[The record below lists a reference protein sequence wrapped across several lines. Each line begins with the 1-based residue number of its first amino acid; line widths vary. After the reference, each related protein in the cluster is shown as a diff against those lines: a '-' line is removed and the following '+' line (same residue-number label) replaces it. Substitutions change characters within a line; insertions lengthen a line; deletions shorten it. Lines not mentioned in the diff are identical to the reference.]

1 MKRPITMNKT
11 KILAFIGY
19 FILFVTAFISEFL
32 KLQILKFRPLN
43 HYDLFMFVWL
53 LIPYLI
59 MGYMLNRHLE
69 SGDKLKEDI
78 RTTFIVSSVGLF
90 LSAAILYVQ
99 PSSLAERLLF
109 PLVPVVQLIIFG
121 ILSFI

>member
-1 MKRPITMNKT
+1 MNKT

-19 FILFVTAFISEFL
+19 FILFVSAFISEVL
-32 KLQILKFRPLN
+32 KFQILKFRPLN
-43 HYDLFMFVWL
+43 YYDLFMFVWL

>member
-1 MKRPITMNKT
+1 MNKT
-11 KILAFIGY
+11 KFLAFIGY
-19 FILFVTAFISEFL
+19 VIVFVTVFISEVL
-32 KLQILKFRPLN
+32 KFQILKFRPLN

-59 MGYMLNRHLE
+59 MGYMLNRHLG
-69 SGDKLKEDI
+69 SVDKLKEDI
-78 RTTFIVSSVGLF
+78 RSIFIISSVGLF

-99 PSSLAERLLF
+99 PTSLAEKLLF
-109 PLVPVVQLIIFG
+109 PLVPIVQLIIFG